1 MNTNDI
7 YELHKKAEN
16 GDINAQKE
24 LADLYIDAPS
34 RFLHVMNGNFMAID
48 PIKTAYWLRKAA
60 ALGDAEAQYRIG
72 VCYEEGEGVLTQD
85 VYAAVNY
92 FIAAA
97 KQGYSPA
104 RSALFERYPNAL
116 MDPDNV
122 LFNIPAS
129 DISWSLSPV
138 GILTINGTGVM
149 PDFTSKYTQWQCRKE
164 ITAVIIIR
172 GVTSIGDLAFET
184 CSGLISISIPDSVT
198 RIGEG
203 VFGGCKKL
211 TSITIPESVSEI
223 GERAFRGCINLTSIT
238 IPLLVS
244 EIKDCTFAACTN
256 LTSISII
263 GSVSKIGERAFED
276 CSALT
281 EIINWSATPA
291 NISDTAFMN
300 VDKAQCVLRVPAC
313 SVETYRTIDGWKDFK
328 NIESII

>member
-34 RFLHVMNGNFMAID
+34 QFLQVMNGHFMAID
-48 PIKTAYWLRKAA
+48 PIKTAYWLRKA

-92 FIAAA
+92 FIAAT

-116 MDPDNV
+116 VDPDNV
-122 LFNIPAS
+122 LINIPAS
-129 DISWSLSPV
+129 DIYYRFCFQNRRE
-138 GILTINGTGVM
+138 GI
-149 PDFTSKYTQWQCRKE
+149 
-164 ITAVIIIR
+164 
-172 GVTSIGDLAFET
+172 
-184 CSGLISISIPDSVT
+184 
-198 RIGEG
+198 
-203 VFGGCKKL
+203 
-211 TSITIPESVSEI
+211 
-223 GERAFRGCINLTSIT
+223 
-238 IPLLVS
+238 
-244 EIKDCTFAACTN
+244 
-256 LTSISII
+256 
-263 GSVSKIGERAFED
+263 ED

-281 EIINWSATPA
+281 EIINWNATPA

-313 SVETYRTIDGWKDFK
+313 SVETYRTIDGWKDFR